1 MADFTGTT
9 TVAAADDVLFAF
21 LSDVQNLPKYFARM
35 TSAEPGEGDEVR
47 TTAALPDGSQV
58 EGRAWFEVTD
68 DSRHLAWGSEGENG
82 YRGDLDVRALGDDRS
97 EVEVRIHTERV
108 TEDTDGSIQGG
119 VDETLAAIK
128 QLVERAGAL
137 DS

>member
-1 MADFTGTT
+1 MTG
-9 TVAAADDVLFAF
+9 
-21 LSDVQNLPKYFARM
+21 
-35 TSAEPGEGDEVR
+35 G
-47 TTAALPDGSQV
+47 
-58 EGRAWFEVTD
+58 
-68 DSRHLAWGSEGENG
+68 
-82 YRGDLDVRALGDDRS
+82 GDLDVRALGDDRS